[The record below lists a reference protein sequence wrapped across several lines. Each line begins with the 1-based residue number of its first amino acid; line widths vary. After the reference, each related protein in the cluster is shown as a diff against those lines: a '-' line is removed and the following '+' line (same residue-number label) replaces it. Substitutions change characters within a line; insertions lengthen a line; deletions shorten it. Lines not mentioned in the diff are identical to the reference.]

1 MTSPG
6 DTTIRVF
13 VAEDHTM
20 MRSAL
25 ISLLELETDLEVVGH
40 SGRGDEAL
48 DQIVALRPDV
58 ALLDISMPGLD
69 GLQVA
74 AEVAE
79 RAPDCK
85 TIILTAVG
93 KPGELQQA
101 LHAKARGF
109 ILKHAPAEDLFNAIR
124 SVFRG
129 ERAVDSVLA
138 VAALDADSSAPTPR
152 EADVL
157 RLIAGGASA
166 RQVAEALHLS
176 EGTVR
181 NYTSNLMARC
191 AARNRVDLVRIARDR
206 GWVY

>member
-1 MTSPG
+1 
-6 DTTIRVF
+6 
-13 VAEDHTM
+13 
-20 MRSAL
+20 
-25 ISLLELETDLEVVGH
+25 
-40 SGRGDEAL
+40 
-48 DQIVALRPDV
+48 
-58 ALLDISMPGLD
+58 
-69 GLQVA
+69 LQVA
-74 AEVAE
+74 GQVAE
-79 RAPDCK
+79 RAPECK
-85 TIILTAVG
+85 TVILTAVG

-101 LHAKARGF
+101 LQAKARGF

-124 SVFRG
+124 SVSRG

-138 VAALDADSSAPTPR
+138 VAALDADSAAPTPR

-166 RQVAEALHLS
+166 RQGAEALRLS

>member
-1 MTSPG
+1 MTFPRDPS
-6 DTTIRVF
+6 IRVF
-13 VAEDHTM
+13 LAEDHTM

-25 ISLLELETDLEVVGH
+25 ISLIDLETDLEVVGH
-40 SGRGDEAL
+40 SGRGDDAL
-48 DQIVALRPDV
+48 NQIVVLRPDV

-74 AEVAE
+74 EQVAE
-79 RAPDCK
+79 RVRECK
-85 TIILTAVG
+85 TVIVTAVG

-101 LHAKARGF
+101 LQAKARGF
-109 ILKHAPAEDLFNAIR
+109 ILKHAPPEELFDAIR

-129 ERAVDSVLA
+129 ERVVDSALA
-138 VAALDADSSAPTPR
+138 VAALAADSSAPTTR

-157 RLIAGGASA
+157 QLLAAGASA

-181 NYTSNLMARC
+181 NYTSNLMTKC

-206 GWVY
+206 GWLY

>member
-1 MTSPG
+1 MTPSGGPA
-6 DTTIRVF
+6 IRVF
-13 VAEDHTM
+13 VADDHTM

-25 ISLLELETDLEVVGH
+25 ITLLELEDDLEVVGH
-40 SGRGDEAL
+40 SGRGDDAV
-48 DQIVALRPDV
+48 DQIVALQPDV
-58 ALLDISMPGLD
+58 ALLDITMPGLD

-74 AEVAE
+74 VQVAE
-79 RAPDCK
+79 RAPECK
-85 TIILTAVG
+85 TVILTAVG

-101 LHAKARGF
+101 LRAKARGF
-109 ILKHAPAEDLFNAIR
+109 ILKHAPAEDLFAAIR

-129 ERAVDSVLA
+129 ERVVDSVLA

-166 RQVAEALHLS
+166 RQIAEALHLS